1 MKSPVFIVGCDRSGT
16 TLLRLMLNQSP
27 ILHIPQE
34 SRFLVALHKNQ
45 ELYGDFTQSYQRW
58 FFIRDLQ
65 TNQATSKTFTF
76 PIFNL
81 TLEEA
86 EASLVK
92 AAPTNFAGAAATI
105 FTASA
110 LKCNKQRWGDKT
122 PHQIQHLPFLAQA
135 FPDAKFIHV
144 IRDGRDVAVSIRNA
158 GWRGGKILEIARYWK
173 KQVEAG
179 RSAGVLL
186 GADRYFEVFY
196 EQLIEQPETTLK
208 SLCNWLEIEYTP
220 QMLNYYVTAHDNI
233 PKEHSNLFE
242 LTNKPLDT
250 SRVYA
255 WKRQL
260 SHQEVA
266 DFESVTDELLNT
278 LGYKLSGV
286 RIPWWKQLL
295 RETTKQLLLTL
306 SKAKSKV
313 KSNLNAIAQETVC

>member
-1 MKSPVFIVGCDRSGT
+1 MNSPVFIVGCDRSGT

-34 SRFLVALHKNQ
+34 SKFLVALHKNQ
-45 ELYGDFTQSYQRW
+45 ELYGDFTQAYQRW

-81 TLEEA
+81 TQEEA
-86 EASLVK
+86 EANLAK
-92 AAPTNFAGAAATI
+92 AAPTNFAGAAATM
-105 FTASA
+105 FSTSA
-110 LKCNKQRWGDKT
+110 LKYNKQRWGDKT
-122 PHQIQHLPFLAQA
+122 PHQIQNIPFLAQA

-144 IRDGRDVAVSIRNA
+144 IRDGRDVAVSIRKA

-186 GADRYFEVFY
+186 GTNRYFEVFY

-208 SLCNWLEIEYTP
+208 NLCNWLELEYTP
-220 QMLNYYVTAHDNI
+220 QMLKYYVTANENI

-266 DFESVTDELLNT
+266 EFESVTSELINT
-278 LGYKLSGV
+278 LGYKLSGAK
-286 RIPWWKQLL
+286 IPLWQQFFTGIKKQV
-295 RETTKQLLLTL
+295 LLTL
-306 SKAKSKV
+306 FRVKSKL
-313 KSNLNAIAQETVC
+313 KADLKAMT

>member
-34 SRFLVALHKNQ
+34 SRFLVTLHKNR
-45 ELYGDFTQSYQRW
+45 ELYGDFTKSYQRW

-81 TLEEA
+81 TIEEA
-86 EASLVK
+86 EATLAQ
-92 AAPTNFAGAAATI
+92 AAPTDFIGASAAM

-135 FPDAKFIHV
+135 LPDAKFIHM
-144 IRDGRDVAVSIRNA
+144 IRDGRDVAVSIRKA
-158 GWRGGKILEIARYWK
+158 GWHDGNILEIAHYWK
-173 KQVEAG
+173 KQVETG
-179 RSAGVLL
+179 RSASVLL
-186 GADRYFEVFY
+186 GANRYFEVYY

-208 SLCNWLEIEYTP
+208 SLCSWLDIEYTP
-220 QMLNYYVTAHDNI
+220 QMLKYYLTAKENI

-242 LTNKPLDT
+242 LTKKPIDS
-250 SRVYA
+250 SRAYA
-255 WKRQL
+255 WKHKL
-260 SHQEVA
+260 SNQEIA
-266 DFESVTDELLNT
+266 DFESVAAELIDT
-278 LGYKLSGV
+278 LGYKLSGAKV
-286 RIPWWKQLL
+286 PLWKQWL
-295 RETTKQLLLTL
+295 RSIKKQILPTL
-306 SKAKSKV
+306 SRV
-313 KSNLNAIAQETVC
+313 KTNLNAIA